1 MSETGRS
8 HSCVRGI
15 GIDLV
20 ENERMQAALNRW
32 GASFKQKIF
41 LPTEQSYCDSRARPA
56 SHYAARFAVKEAVSK
71 AFGTGVHAQ
80 LHWRDIEVV
89 RDAASGAPSIRLSAR
104 GRQLAGRYGIAGVQ
118 ISLAH
123 TRRYAVATA
132 LLLGSEGNP

>member
-1 MSETGRS
+1 MKTNGRPR
-8 HSCVRGI
+8 SCVRGI
-15 GIDLV
+15 GVDLV

-32 GASFKQKIF
+32 GASFKRKIF

-89 RDAASGAPSIRLSAR
+89 RDPSSGAPSVRLSAR
-104 GRQLAGRYGIAGVQ
+104 GRQLADRHGVSGVQ
-118 ISLAH
+118 VSLAH

-132 LLLGSEGNP
+132 LLIGSEETS